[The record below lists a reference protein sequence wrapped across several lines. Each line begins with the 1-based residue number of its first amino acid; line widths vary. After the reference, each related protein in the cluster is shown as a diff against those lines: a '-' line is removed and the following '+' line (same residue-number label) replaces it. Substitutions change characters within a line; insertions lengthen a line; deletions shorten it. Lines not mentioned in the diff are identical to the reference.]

1 MLSITQYMPNK
12 SLAPLHA
19 ALNAFIKFQ
28 SDAGVLTISMVR
40 SIASVQKRFVEAEK
54 EKHRLQDQ

>member
-1 MLSITQYMPNK
+1 MPNK